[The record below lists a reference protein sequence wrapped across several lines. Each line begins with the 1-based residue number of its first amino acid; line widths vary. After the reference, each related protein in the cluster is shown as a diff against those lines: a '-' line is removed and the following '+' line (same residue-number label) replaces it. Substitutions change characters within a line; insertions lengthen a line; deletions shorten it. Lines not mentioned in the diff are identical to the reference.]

1 MNNGNGPSAM
11 GDQSRRKL
19 GAIGRSSTL
28 SQSFEI
34 SSYPRENIVTC
45 AEYPNPF
52 PKRYYSRRYRQGPGA
67 CGGEKGGNNDF
78 YKSEYT
84 IPENPISGA
93 SDSTPLLR
101 LSSLSSQYNVGAF
114 SQSPPLCSS
123 SAPSEENIR
132 GSTNSLHIQGLHLHH
147 SNDSRNMD
155 QLSPGDPNATCEC
168 QRSPG
173 VLSKANSIESLNI
186 FDPAELSIETRTLS
200 KCTIRDSSKL
210 KSGSTGNLH
219 NSWTFS
225 RNGRPGFE
233 SNFAGSKTISGSLG
247 SRSIVGAAGLG
258 IGIGAGSFVSESG
271 MGTFGREFSGART
284 IQTTLSIEEDDETKR
299 SLKLVL
305 SSVGWWGVRIFLY
318 SFYLGVLIILLTYT
332 HVATSRMVPITVFL
346 IVLSV
351 VLFVFILFC
360 VCFIVF
366 I

>member
-1 MNNGNGPSAM
+1 MNSDNGCSPIGE
-11 GDQSRRKL
+11 QRRAKL

-67 CGGEKGGNNDF
+67 CGGKDGINDF

-84 IPENPISGA
+84 IPENPVSCA
-93 SDSTPLLR
+93 TDSTPLLR
-101 LSSLSSQYNVGAF
+101 LSSLSSQYNVGAY
-114 SQSPPLCSS
+114 SQSSPLCSS
-123 SAPSEENIR
+123 SAPSEENMG
-132 GSTNSLHIQGLHLHH
+132 GSTNSLHLQTLHVHLN
-147 SNDSRNMD
+147 NDSRSID
-155 QLSPGDPNATCEC
+155 RLSPGGVGSHCEC

-173 VLSKANSIESLNI
+173 VLSKANSNESLNL
-186 FDPAELSIETRTLS
+186 FDPSELSIESRTVN
-200 KCTIRDSSKL
+200 KCTIKEANKM

-219 NSWTFS
+219 NSWSFS

-233 SNFAGSKTISGSLG
+233 SNIAGSKTISGSLG
-247 SRSIVGAAGLG
+247 SRGIVGAAGLG
-258 IGIGAGSFVSESG
+258 IGIGAGSMVSAPSINH
-271 MGTFGREFSGART
+271 FGREYSGTRSV
-284 IQTTLSIEEDDETKR
+284 QTTLSIEEDTESK
-299 SLKLVL
+299 SKLKWVL
-305 SSVGWWGVRIFLY
+305 SAVGWWGVRIFLY

-332 HVATSRMVPITVFL
+332 HVATKKMVPINFFL